1 MSADDDSILTALG
14 ISPDDVQA
22 PPPGVFEHAL
32 YAAFESDAPADDS
45 TVPDM
50 DDEPVVPADD
60 GVVVEDGI
68 YHEDGQNHDGHN
80 DGGHDNGDGH
90 NDGGA
95 VSADP
100 AVLHDDDPTLQHDDS
115 TGHDVDLADH
125 DSDPAVLRLSGCA
138 E

>member
-1 MSADDDSILTALG
+1 MSAEDDSILTALG
-14 ISPDDVQA
+14 ISPDDVPA
-22 PPPGVFEHAL
+22 PPAGVFEHAL
-32 YAAFESDAPADDS
+32 SAAFDSDAPADDS

-68 YHEDGQNHDGHN
+68 YHDDGQHGDGQHQDGH
-80 DGGHDNGDGH
+80 DD
-90 NDGGA
+90 A

-100 AVLHDDDPTLQHDDS
+100 AVLHGDDDPTLQHDDA

-125 DSDPAVLRLSGCA
+125 DYGDHDSGSGHHDGGDYHL
-138 E
+138 

>member
-1 MSADDDSILTALG
+1 MSAEDDSILTALG

-32 YAAFESDAPADDS
+32 SAAFESDAPADDS

-68 YHEDGQNHDGHN
+68 YHEDGQHQ
-80 DGGHDNGDGH
+80 DGH

-100 AVLHDDDPTLQHDDS
+100 AVLHDDDLTLQHDDS

-125 DSDPAVLRLSGCA
+125 DYGDHDGGSGHHDGGDYHL
-138 E
+138 

>member
-32 YAAFESDAPADDS
+32 SAAFESDAPADDS

-50 DDEPVVPADD
+50 DDEPDVPADD
-60 GVVVEDGI
+60 DVVVEDGV
-68 YHEDGQNHDGHN
+68 YHENGQDGDDQHQ
-80 DGGHDNGDGH
+80 GGHD
-90 NDGGA
+90 DGGA

-100 AVLHDDDPTLQHDDS
+100 AVLHGDDDPTLQHDDS
-115 TGHDVDLADH
+115 SGHDVDLADGDYGDH
-125 DSDPAVLRLSGCA
+125 DGGSGHHDGGDYQL
-138 E
+138 